1 MPGVLLSQWA
11 ILAPGFLLA
20 FIMNILT
27 LTMGMG
33 AIIRLDLTVGTILTT
48 EIGIF
53 TVIHIERIELV

>member
-1 MPGVLLSQWA
+1 
-11 ILAPGFLLA
+11 
-20 FIMNILT
+20 MNILT